1 MSDTHTEKPIIE
13 RPNAERDFEP
23 GASLFVWTVWTI
35 TFVAVIVYVA
45 SFTVNIPIA
54 DEWSNVPVITGER
67 PLTLSWLW
75 EQHNEHRLALPK
87 LIWLLSLR
95 LSHYNFRLLP
105 LLDICALAALAFAM
119 ILEVKKLRGWLAYT
133 DAFFPLLILNPAQFE
148 NLLSAWQVGFVLPVV
163 ITGALLLLIIQN
175 IQGGGL
181 QILRRPVLACVC
193 LILLPFCGGVG
204 LAFGAALS
212 LCFGYLAFSLLRTAQ
227 SMDRRRGW
235 SFLAAGGFVVVV
247 TFFSRQGLRCPPQI
261 PPSPD
266 VRASLTTSLQVLGG
280 SFGVN
285 ASRLERPIL
294 GLVAL
299 VLLGTGIASSVLA

>member
-54 DEWSNVPVITGER
+54 DEWSNVLVITGER

-133 DAFFPLLILNPAQFE
+133 DAFLPLLILNPAQFE
-148 NLLSAWQVGFVLPVV
+148 NLLSAWQGEF
-163 ITGALLLLIIQN
+163 
-175 IQGGGL
+175 
-181 QILRRPVLACVC
+181 
-193 LILLPFCGGVG
+193 F
-204 LAFGAALS
+204 
-212 LCFGYLAFSLLRTAQ
+212 FSL
-227 SMDRRRGW
+227 
-235 SFLAAGGFVVVV
+235 VV
-247 TFFSRQGLRCPPQI
+247 TWPCLRLFYHYFRGRGVPL
-261 PPSPD
+261 
-266 VRASLTTSLQVLGG
+266 RSLV
-280 SFGVN
+280 
-285 ASRLERPIL
+285 
-294 GLVAL
+294 
-299 VLLGTGIASSVLA
+299 